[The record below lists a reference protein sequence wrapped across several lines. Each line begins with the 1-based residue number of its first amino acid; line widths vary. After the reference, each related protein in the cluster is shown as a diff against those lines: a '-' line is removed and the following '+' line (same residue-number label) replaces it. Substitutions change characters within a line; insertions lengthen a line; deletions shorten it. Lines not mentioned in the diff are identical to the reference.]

1 LTGQRLIELSD
12 AVRERAAHIPREL
25 EPGETTDRKLFVAL
39 VRRIDALDR
48 SYRD

>member
-1 LTGQRLIELSD
+1 VIELSD
-12 AVRERAAHIPREL
+12 AVRERAARTPREL
-25 EPGETTDRKLFVAL
+25 KPGETTDHKLFAAL